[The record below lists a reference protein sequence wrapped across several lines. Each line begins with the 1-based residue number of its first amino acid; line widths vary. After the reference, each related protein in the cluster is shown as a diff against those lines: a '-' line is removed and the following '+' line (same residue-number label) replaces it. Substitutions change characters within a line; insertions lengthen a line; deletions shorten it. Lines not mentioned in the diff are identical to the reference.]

1 MHHSA
6 TPPPPPFQ
14 APYLVALHLVHDGF
28 PPGRSHSALLQFLLF
43 PFRFIQ
49 PRLQHVQVLL
59 HSLGVGQRQSQL
71 LQEVIHTGLQSLITV
86 NDVP

>member
-6 TPPPPPFQ
+6 TPPPP
-14 APYLVALHLVHDGF
+14 LSSRLTLLLSHLVHDGF

-59 HSLGVGQRQSQL
+59 HSLGVSQRQSQL